1 MIVLQDLIAHKQQRS
16 GQQPGNLPSRIP
28 RLIQHAQQATG
39 GGANRNPA
47 LVASRHS
54 TSAAQVT
61 HTKQGRNMNVATAA
75 TTAMPRANAPNG
87 QQHKSNSQSAAALAA
102 SVDELLTGQP
112 AAAAAGSTS
121 MQTAATAA
129 APKNRTD
136 TAALKQDFLQ
146 HLATRPVARAPTS
159 GSSSVGELLTAA
171 SSAQA
176 IGLQT
181 AATQHETHVRAAAV
195 DTNSTIVQ
203 QRVTVRHQQHVQQQS
218 GVMLDDVIDSRA
230 IPLRM
235 QYSTSSNSGSRS
247 STSSWQTTSD
257 SSAMQ
262 CCGTLPDQ
270 HQDAGQAVS
279 AVADQLP
286 YGHLGSGQTYV
297 QQEDSESRAAVHAE
311 QHQQPLPRRDADDW
325 VANDTSAE
333 EGLRRS
339 NDKLDMLLQSTVK
352 KSQQAVIGKE
362 NRGRQVCL

>member
-16 GQQPGNLPSRIP
+16 AQQPGNLPSRIP
-28 RLIQHAQQATG
+28 RLTQHAQQATI

-61 HTKQGRNMNVATAA
+61 HTQQGRNMNVATAA

-87 QQHKSNSQSAAALAA
+87 QQHKSNSQSAAAPAA
-102 SVDELLTGQP
+102 SVDELLIGQP
-112 AAAAAGSTS
+112 SAVAAGSTS
-121 MQTAATAA
+121 VQTAATAA

-159 GSSSVGELLTAA
+159 GRSSVDELLTAV

-176 IGLQT
+176 TGLQT
-181 AATQHETHVRAAAV
+181 AATQHGTHVRAAAV
-195 DTNSTIVQ
+195 DSSNAIVQ
-203 QRVTVRHQQHVQQQS
+203 QRATVRHQQHVQQQS
-218 GVMLDDVIDSRA
+218 GVMLDDVIDSQD

-235 QYSTSSNSGSRS
+235 QYSISSNSGSRS

-270 HQDAGQAVS
+270 HGNGGQGESLA
-279 AVADQLP
+279 AQLP
-286 YGHLGSGQTYV
+286 YGHLGSGQTSA
-297 QQEDSESRAAVHAE
+297 QQTDSESRAVAHAE

-325 VANDTSAE
+325 VANGTSVE